1 MMVISLGSALAK
13 LAAALIVPALCATRG
28 GWRSAAWTL
37 AGGFGA
43 FNLLWQLLARELPPP
58 DASSGADADTP
69 SNGGVALKTSA
80 VRSGDGARHRA
91 PQRTRFVITKPPV
104 ASGSLTAAEARKPAI
119 AEMFFAAPFQ
129 TIIWSHCIKDLIDV
143 HTFQN
148 WAPTF
153 LHLQH
158 GVPLGRVGAYLLFP
172 SLCSIGGK
180 ILQAPFESKLTTLGV
195 TVKCIR
201 KLSTVIATGLQLA
214 FAAWFVVAR
223 SALTATVAYC
233 LMTLGGTFHYSGLE
247 PNYVDGAHPRSRHTL
262 LL

>member
-13 LAAALIVPALCATRG
+13 LAAALIVPALCASRG

-37 AGGFGA
+37 AGSFGA

-58 DASSGADADTP
+58 DASTGVDADTP
-69 SNGGVALKTSA
+69 SH
-80 VRSGDGARHRA
+80 DGATLKA
-91 PQRTRFVITKPPV
+91 PATKATSPV
-104 ASGSLTAAEARKPAI
+104 ASGPLAAAEAREPTI

-129 TIIWSHCIKDLIDV
+129 TIIWSHSIKDLIDV

-180 ILQAPFESKLTTLGV
+180 VLQAPFESQLTARGV
-195 TVKCIR
+195 TVKRIR
-201 KLSTVIATGLQLA
+201 KLSTVIATVFQLA
-214 FAAWFVVAR
+214 FATWFVVAR

-247 PNYVDGAHPRSRHTL
+247 PNYVDGAHPHRRNSRL
-262 LL
+262 LQHHAFARVH

>member
-1 MMVISLGSALAK
+1 MVISLGSALAK
-13 LAAALIVPALCATRG
+13 LAAALVVPALCASRG

-37 AGGFGA
+37 AGSFGA
-43 FNLLWQLLARELPPP
+43 FNLLWHLLARELPPP
-58 DASSGADADTP
+58 HTATGDNMDTSSNRGDPLNASGTTKSG
-69 SNGGVALKTSA
+69 S
-80 VRSGDGARHRA
+80 
-91 PQRTRFVITKPPV
+91 PV
-104 ASGSLTAAEARKPAI
+104 ASGSLAAEEREPTI

-129 TIIWSHCIKDLIDV
+129 TIIWSHSIKDLIDV

-180 ILQAPFESKLTTLGV
+180 ILQAPFESRLTARGM
-195 TVKCIR
+195 TVKRIR
-201 KLSTVIATGLQLA
+201 KLSTVIATVLQLG
-214 FAAWFVVAR
+214 FAACFVVAR

-247 PNYVDGAHPRSRHTL
+247 PNYVDGAHPRIRRSQL
-262 LL
+262 